1 MRSDQRTYVTRFLIP
16 PILLTTE
23 SLNIK
28 GTDLK
33 VLTLVLFRKKSFREI
48 GCFKL
53 SHNCSNGNVFI
64 SKLEIQEPKSG
75 ICLTVV
81 INQFI
86 REWTPNSKPISVKT
100 IQLKKDRTLISDLRM
115 TYLLNFYDYW
125 ALLLIRSHLILLLTI
140 SFVSCY
146 HTFCSYFDN

>member
-16 PILLTTE
+16 PKLLTTE
-23 SLNIK
+23 SLNIE

-100 IQLKKDRTLISDLRM
+100 IQLKKDKTLISDLRM